1 MDLDVFRALTR
12 SDEATRVRVYDDATG
27 KTLGQ
32 GDRIAGQPTIGI
44 GRNIGRDGPGLR
56 EKEVEF
62 LFANDVDYYPQQAA
76 LLPGWAECN
85 PVRQTVLACMVFN
98 MGLTRVLGFKQMLD
112 AVRRNDWPRAA
123 DEMLSS
129 QWAGQVGARAN
140 RLANM
145 MRYGVPINR

>member
-1 MDLDVFRALTR
+1 MLNSGSTISSRSVRSSSFVPFRPPSGLTLFPSQRLDGVLPRGT
-12 SDEATRVRVYDDATG
+12 DG
-27 KTLGQ
+27 
-32 GDRIAGQPTIGI
+32 AG
-44 GRNIGRDGPGLR
+44 L
-56 EKEVEF
+56 
-62 LFANDVDYYPQQAA
+62 QAA